1 MLPEW
6 MPNVHPMIVHF
17 PIALLITA
25 FVVDVIALF
34 FRRAT
39 FLVKTSTILYVLG
52 ALGTLASVISGEFA
66 IETVEVTG
74 QANTILHD
82 HEETGEFAM
91 KFFLVYAALRVVL
104 WWWLKFRMIVWIPL
118 AVIGGI
124 GLFPLFQASTLG
136 GQLVYQQ
143 GVGIAMVDSM
153 SARLKEM
160 ESEFVTMGGSPEFSG
175 IDEDGGWQW
184 WAGENAVSAFNAA
197 FQTVKGN
204 VSPDTVRDSDG
215 NVHLA
220 LTVQDSPAL
229 ITSGI
234 PVSDVEFLMEVDVSE
249 FNGSV
254 RLIHHMQDSLNYHY
268 MEISDETLR
277 IGALSS
283 GEEEIYDEGLFQPLD
298 GANEFKIVSSTTHF
312 QGYMNGEMLVHGH
325 GAVPQAGIT
334 GFKFSGSGTVFY
346 QQIKLSI
353 LAE

>member
-25 FVVDVIALF
+25 FVVDGIALF

-52 ALGTLASVISGEFA
+52 ALGTLAGVISGEFA

-74 QANTILHD
+74 QANSILHD

-91 KFFLVYAALRVVL
+91 KFFLVYGVLRVLL

-124 GLFPLFQASTLG
+124 GLVPLFQASTLG

-160 ESEFVTMGGSPEFSG
+160 ESEFVKMGGSSEYSG

-184 WAGENAVSAFNAA
+184 WAGENAVSSFNAT
-197 FQTVKGN
+197 FQTIRGEVSADTIRDSNGN
-204 VSPDTVRDSDG
+204 VL
-215 NVHLA
+215 LA
-220 LTVQDSPAL
+220 LTVVESPVMIA
-229 ITSGI
+229 SGI
-234 PVSDVEFLMEVDVSE
+234 PVSDVEFLVDIDVSDYH
-249 FNGSV
+249 GSV
-254 RLIHHMQDSLNYHY
+254 RLIHHMQDSLNYHF
-268 MEISDETLR
+268 MEVSDKILR
-277 IGALSS
+277 IGALSG
-283 GEEEIYDEGLFQPLD
+283 GEEEIQDASSFQPVE
-298 GANEFKIVSSTTHF
+298 GANVFKIVSSTTHF
-312 QGYMNGEMLVHGH
+312 QGYVNAEMLVHGH
-325 GAVPQAGIT
+325 GVAPQPGIT
-334 GFKFSGSGTVFY
+334 GFEFTGSGAVIV
-346 QQIKLSI
+346 QQLKLSV